1 MRICSITKEEM
12 SEGFVILGGEM
23 YIKYEKDLVKHLRI
37 IEKEDNANYDTDIA
51 EGRLSDEWIK
61 NDYYNADYY
70 YWTHFED

>member
-37 IEKEDNANYDTDIA
+37 IEREDNPDYDQDIS

>member
-37 IEKEDNANYDTDIA
+37 IEREDNADYEQDIA

>member
-37 IEKEDNANYDTDIA
+37 IEREDNQDYDQDIA

>member
-23 YIKYEKDLVKHLRI
+23 YIKHEKDLVKHLRI
-37 IEKEDNANYDTDIA
+37 IEREDNPDYDQDIA

>member
-37 IEKEDNANYDTDIA
+37 IEREDNPDYDQDIA

>member
-1 MRICSITKEEM
+1 MRICSITKEAM

-37 IEKEDNANYDTDIA
+37 IEREDNADYEQDIA

>member
-37 IEKEDNANYDTDIA
+37 IEKEDNPDYDRDIA

>member
-23 YIKYEKDLVKHLRI
+23 YIKYEKDLIKHLRI
-37 IEKEDNANYDTDIA
+37 IEREDNPDYDQDIA